1 MTFEEFMKTPECKIG
16 NIVWVCDYRYN
27 DLSLSKPIRHVPPT
41 EVEIW
46 SNDDLPKNK
55 RVYYSSI
62 HFRPIG
68 KKVVIAPFDNTGFRS
83 YTGVSLNV
91 FLTEKEAK
99 DHYRVACKNLIGDLQ
114 QEKIKVAQDFDDKIK
129 KITDQMGSV

>member
-1 MTFEEFMKTPECKIG
+1 MRFEDFLKTPECKIG
-16 NIVWVCDYRYN
+16 NTVWVCDYRYN
-27 DLSLSKPIRHVPPT
+27 DLSLSKPIRHVPPV

-68 KKVVIAPFDNTGFRS
+68 KKTVIAPFDNTGYRS

-91 FLTEKEAK
+91 FLTEDEAK
-99 DHYRVACKNLIGDLQ
+99 NYYIRTCKNLIGDLQ
-114 QEKIKVAQDFDDKIK
+114 QEKVRAMKEFDDKISNVSEEIK
-129 KITDQMGSV
+129 QI